1 MNKNAVLFMTF
12 AMDFNSLV
20 AKENRLK
27 AGIVLG
33 NIGVPFNRD

>member
-1 MNKNAVLFMTF
+1 MNKNAVLFMAF

-27 AGIVLG
+27 AGIGIAIV
-33 NIGVPFNRD
+33 F